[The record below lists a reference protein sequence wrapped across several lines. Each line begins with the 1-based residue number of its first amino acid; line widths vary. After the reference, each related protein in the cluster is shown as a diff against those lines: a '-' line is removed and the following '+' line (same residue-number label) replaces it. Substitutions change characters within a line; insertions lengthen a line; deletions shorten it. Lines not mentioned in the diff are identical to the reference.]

1 MGMDWTKENYLVS
14 TDGALLQRDVIHAN
28 LTCSTWAAGID
39 AATVHQAV
47 ANSLNFGLYDG
58 GQQIGYARFITD
70 YTTFAY
76 MADVF
81 VIEAYRGKGLGRW
94 LVECML
100 RYPGVERYRRLLLAT
115 TTAAWL
121 YEKLGFST
129 PDNPDLFWQ
138 VNRPDIYKKQG
149 VPSLDASPGASSHG

>member
-1 MGMDWTKENYLVS
+1 MNWTKENYLVS
-14 TDGALLQRDVIHAN
+14 TDNDLLKLDVIHQN
-28 LTCSTWAAGID
+28 LGRSTWAAGID
-39 AATVHQAV
+39 EATVRNAV

-58 GQQIGYARFITD
+58 DRQIGYARFITD
-70 YTTFAY
+70 YATFAY

-100 RYPGVERYRRLLLAT
+100 EYPGIERYRRLLLAT
-115 TTAAWL
+115 TSAAWL

-129 PDNPDLFWQ
+129 PDNPKLFWHI
-138 VNRPDIYKKQG
+138 NRPDIYKKQ
-149 VPSLDASPGASSHG
+149 PA

>member
-1 MGMDWTKENYLVS
+1 MNWTKENFLIS
-14 TDGALLQRDVIHAN
+14 TDDALLQLDVIYAN
-28 LTCSTWAAGID
+28 LTRSTWARGID
-39 AATVHQAV
+39 VATVRQAV
-47 ANSLNFGLYDG
+47 GNSLNFGLYDD

-70 YTTFAY
+70 YATFAY

-81 VIEAYRGKGLGRW
+81 VIENYRGKGLGRW

-100 RYPGVERYRRLLLAT
+100 TYPGVDRYRRLLLAT

-129 PDNPDLFWQ
+129 PENPELFWQ
-138 VNRPDIYKKQG
+138 VNRPDIYK
-149 VPSLDASPGASSHG
+149 S

>member
-1 MGMDWTKENYLVS
+1 MNWTKDGFLVS
-14 TDGALLQRDVIHAN
+14 TENARLQLGVIHDY
-28 LTCSTWAAGID
+28 LTRSTWAAGID
-39 AATVHQAV
+39 EATVRNAV

-58 GQQIGYARFITD
+58 ARQIGYARFITD
-70 YTTFAY
+70 YATFAY

-100 RYPGVERYRRLLLAT
+100 DYPGIERYRRLLLAT

-121 YEKLGFST
+121 YEKLGFSK

-138 VNRPDIYKKQG
+138 VNRPDIYI
-149 VPSLDASPGASSHG
+149 P